1 MDFIKSKVSKKLL
14 ICLVILIISAVTF
27 AENLDVT
34 KIAQDYPYKD
44 SAIMALG
51 WVTYCQT

>member
-14 ICLVILIISAVTF
+14 ICLVILIILIISAVTF

-34 KIAQDYPYKD
+34 KIAQD
-44 SAIMALG
+44 
-51 WVTYCQT
+51 